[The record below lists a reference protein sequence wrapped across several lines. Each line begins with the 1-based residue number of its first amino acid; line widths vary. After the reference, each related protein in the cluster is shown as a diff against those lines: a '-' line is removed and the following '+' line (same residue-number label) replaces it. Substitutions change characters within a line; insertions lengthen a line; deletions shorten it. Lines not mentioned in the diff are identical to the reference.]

1 MPTTS
6 KPTLPTTRPAA
17 SSSKLGSVAAL
28 VKGIALF
35 VGFVGSALCL
45 MACVGAIT
53 ENGYARVLVAIAVA
67 FVIPLVVADRLLPDD
82 PKRAKGLVSD
92 VVALFWLG
100 FALLFAGLL
109 GNVTRGLLTREGD
122 RLTASGW
129 VNVAR
134 VTYLLAGVAP
144 SIPATVAADP
154 SLVPAGSESAGPA
167 GDAGSPPDDA
177 GALAADAALDAASPQ
192 DAAPE
197 AASPPAPRGEKT
209 PAELFKQLSP
219 SVVTIFIKGAM
230 EMQGGGTGFLIDS
243 NGTIATNH
251 HVIAGSKAIRIK
263 FQNGAVFEDLELLVD
278 DPSADLA
285 LLRVDLA
292 KPQDAGPK
300 VDAEPV
306 VLGDSD
312 KVVVGERAVSIGNP
326 LGLEHTLTDGL
337 ISSRRVYEGRAWIQM
352 SVPVSPGN
360 SGGPLFNMRGEVI
373 GVTTAQIGAGFG
385 RAQNLN
391 LAVPV
396 NDLKKLIRS
405 EYPQK
410 RKFGESS
417 SSSW

>member
-1 MPTTS
+1 MPTT
-6 KPTLPTTRPAA
+6 KPTLPVQR
-17 SSSKLGSVAAL
+17 SSSPSKLGTIAAL
-28 VKGIALF
+28 VKGMALI
-35 VGFVGSALCL
+35 VGFVGATLSL
-45 MACVGAIT
+45 MACVGRLT
-53 ENGYARVLVAIAVA
+53 ENSYARVLVALAVA
-67 FVIPLVVADRLLPDD
+67 FVVPLVVADRLLPDD
-82 PKRAKGLVSD
+82 PKRARGLVSD
-92 VVALFWLG
+92 VVAVFWLG
-100 FALLFAGLL
+100 FALVFAGLL
-109 GNVTRGLLTREGD
+109 NTSTKGLLTREAD

-129 VNVAR
+129 VNLAR
-134 VTYLLAGVAP
+134 VTYVLAGVAP
-144 SIPATVAADP
+144 TIPEPAVAADP
-154 SLVPAGSESAGPA
+154 QPLAAGSGSSQA

-177 GALAADAALDAASPQ
+177 AALATDAAGDASSAE

-197 AASPPAPRGEKT
+197 AASPPTLKGEKS

-230 EMQGGGTGFLIDS
+230 EMQGGGTGFLIDA

-251 HVIAGSKAIRIK
+251 HVIAGSKQIRIK
-263 FQNGAVFEDLELLVD
+263 FQNGAAFEDIELLVD
-278 DPSADLA
+278 DSAADLA
-285 LLRVDLA
+285 LLRVDLS
-292 KPQDAGPK
+292 KPSDAGPK
-300 VDAEPV
+300 VEAEPV
-306 VLGDSD
+306 ILGDSE
-312 KVVVGERAVSIGNP
+312 KVVVGERAISIGNP

-337 ISSRRVYEGRAWIQM
+337 ISSRRIYEGRAWIQM

-373 GVTTAQIGAGFG
+373 GVTTAQVGAGFG

-396 NDLKKLIRS
+396 NELKKLIRS

>member
-1 MPTTS
+1 MPTTT
-6 KPTLPTTRPAA
+6 KPILPIKPAT
-17 SSSKLGSVAAL
+17 SPSKLGPVAAV
-28 VKGIALF
+28 VKIIALL
-35 VGFVGSALCL
+35 VGFAGTILSL
-45 MACVGAIT
+45 MAAVGALT
-53 ENGYARVLVAIAVA
+53 ENGYARVLVALAVA

-100 FALLFAGLL
+100 FALLFAVVL
-109 GNVTRGLLTREGD
+109 GNITKGLLTREAD

-129 VNVAR
+129 VNIAR
-134 VTYLLAGVAP
+134 VTYFLAGVAP
-144 SIPATVAADP
+144 SIPEPVAASP
-154 SLVPAGSESAGPA
+154 EPPASGSAGA
-167 GDAGSPPDDA
+167 ISDAGSSPDDA
-177 GALAADAALDAASPQ
+177 GALASDAAS
-192 DAAPE
+192 DAASAEDAAAE
-197 AASPPAPRGEKT
+197 ASAPPPTPKGEKT

-219 SVVTIFIKGAM
+219 SVVTIFVKGQL

-243 NGTIATNH
+243 SGTIATNH
-251 HVIAGSKAIRIK
+251 HVIAGSKQIRIK
-263 FQNGAVFEDLELLVD
+263 FQNGAVFDEIELLID
-278 DPSADLA
+278 DSSADLA
-285 LLRVDLA
+285 LLHVNLE
-292 KPQDAGPK
+292 KPVDAGPK
-300 VDAEPV
+300 VEAEPV
-306 VLGDSD
+306 TLGDSD
-312 KVVVGERAVSIGNP
+312 KVVVGERAISIGNP

-337 ISSRRVYEGRAWIQM
+337 ISSRRLYEGRAWIQM

-405 EYPQK
+405 EYPQR

-417 SSSW
+417 SSTW

>member
-1 MPTTS
+1 MPTTT
-6 KPTLPTTRPAA
+6 KPILPIKPAT
-17 SSSKLGSVAAL
+17 SPSKLGPVAAV
-28 VKGIALF
+28 VKIIALL
-35 VGFVGSALCL
+35 VGFAGTILSL
-45 MACVGAIT
+45 MAAVGALT
-53 ENGYARVLVAIAVA
+53 ENGYARVLVALAVA

-100 FALLFAGLL
+100 FALLFAVVL
-109 GNVTRGLLTREGD
+109 GNITKGLLTREAD

-129 VNVAR
+129 VNMAR
-134 VTYLLAGVAP
+134 VTYFLAGVAP
-144 SIPATVAADP
+144 SIPEPVAASP
-154 SLVPAGSESAGPA
+154 EPPASGSAGA
-167 GDAGSPPDDA
+167 ISDAGSSPDDA
-177 GALAADAALDAASPQ
+177 GALASDAAS
-192 DAAPE
+192 DAASAEDAAAE
-197 AASPPAPRGEKT
+197 ASAPPPTPKGEKT

-219 SVVTIFIKGAM
+219 SVVTIFVKGQL

-243 NGTIATNH
+243 SGTIATNH
-251 HVIAGSKAIRIK
+251 HVIAGSKQIRIK
-263 FQNGAVFEDLELLVD
+263 FQNGAVFDEIELLID
-278 DPSADLA
+278 DSSADLA
-285 LLRVDLA
+285 LLHVNLE
-292 KPQDAGPK
+292 KPVDAGPK
-300 VDAEPV
+300 VEAEPV
-306 VLGDSD
+306 TLGDSD
-312 KVVVGERAVSIGNP
+312 KVVVGERAISIGNP

-337 ISSRRVYEGRAWIQM
+337 ISSRRLYEGRAWIQM

-405 EYPQK
+405 EYPQR

-417 SSSW
+417 SSTW

>member
-1 MPTTS
+1 MPTTT
-6 KPTLPTTRPAA
+6 KPTLPTRTSRP
-17 SSSKLGSVAAL
+17 SSKLGTVAAL
-28 VKGIALF
+28 VKGIALI
-35 VGFVGSALCL
+35 VGFVATLLCL
-45 MACVGAIT
+45 MASVGALT
-53 ENGYARVLVAIAVA
+53 PNGYARVLVAIAVA

-82 PKRAKGLVSD
+82 PQRAKGLVSD

-100 FALLFAGLL
+100 FALVFAGLL
-109 GNVTRGLLTREGD
+109 GSSTKGLLTREAD
-122 RLTASGW
+122 RLTTAGW
-129 VNVAR
+129 VSLAR
-134 VTYLLAGVAP
+134 VTYLLAGLSPTIPEPVAVVPVP
-144 SIPATVAADP
+144 SDI
-154 SLVPAGSESAGPA
+154 GSDAGP
-167 GDAGSPPDDA
+167 SP
-177 GALAADAALDAASPQ
+177 DAASPVSDAGTTST
-192 DAAPE
+192 DAASADDAADASAE
-197 AASPPAPRGEKT
+197 AAAPLGPKGEKT
-209 PAELFKQLSP
+209 PAELFKDLSP

-230 EMQGGGTGFLIDS
+230 EMQGGGTGFLIDA

-251 HVIAGSKAIRIK
+251 HVIAGSKQIRIK
-263 FQNGAVFEDLELLVD
+263 FQSGAVFEDIELLVD
-278 DPSADLA
+278 DSAADLA
-285 LLRVDLA
+285 LLRVDLL
-292 KPQDAGPK
+292 KPHDGGPK
-300 VDAEPV
+300 VDAAPV
-306 VLGDSD
+306 ILGDSD
-312 KVVVGERAVSIGNP
+312 KVVVGEKAVSIGNP

-396 NDLKKLIRS
+396 NELKKLIRS